1 MNSMGRA
8 LITVGIGVL
17 IGVAV
22 ARITVGMASQQP
34 VVSAKDGQLLTFEH
48 SSGRQLRIGTAGFDS
63 PFVHFIE
70 PNGTVVMELMTT
82 PTGHSL
88 FSIKNP
94 QTGDPAIR
102 IDTATPTGAARIVF
116 FDPATGKPARTIT
129 FDSE

>member
-8 LITVGIGVL
+8 LITVGIGVV
-17 IGVAV
+17 IGVAA
-22 ARITVGMASQQP
+22 ARITVGMTTQQP
-34 VVSAKDGQLLTFEH
+34 FASGEDGQLLTIAH

-63 PFVHFIE
+63 PFVHFVE
-70 PNGTVVMELMTT
+70 PDGTVVMELMTT

-88 FSIKNP
+88 FSMKNP

-102 IDTATPTGAARIVF
+102 IDTATPTGAARMVF